1 MERVMVGGRAPGL
14 ESAGR
19 PLWQKLVL
27 AVLCLVA
34 GAACL
39 EGRAFPSIGER
50 ALYGALV
57 AGVLL
62 AVTYAVRRRETGD
75 SWQVPFAFFVFGVV
89 QLLNNTVPQLFLA
102 NVLHERPVDGDP
114 LASTVGGTV
123 AVQVLDTVIAVLP
136 ILLLVK
142 VAGLDLGSV
151 YARVGRLG
159 RAYVIAIAG
168 FVLFFVVTG
177 VVPLHRLFPT
187 HGDVSMSRYLA
198 LMPALVVLVV
208 SNGFQEEFL
217 FRGLFLERYNAL
229 FGAVGANVVQA
240 LVFAVAHAGVS
251 YTPITLIFLAVF
263 VFPLGL
269 LCGYLMRSSD
279 GVVAPA
285 LFHAGADLPI
295 YLAFLTFVS

>member
-1 MERVMVGGRAPGL
+1 
-14 ESAGR
+14 
-19 PLWQKLVL
+19 
-27 AVLCLVA
+27 
-34 GAACL
+34 
-39 EGRAFPSIGER
+39 
-50 ALYGALV
+50 
-57 AGVLL
+57 
-62 AVTYAVRRRETGD
+62 
-75 SWQVPFAFFVFGVV
+75 
-89 QLLNNTVPQLFLA
+89 
-102 NVLHERPVDGDP
+102 
-114 LASTVGGTV
+114 
-123 AVQVLDTVIAVLP
+123 
-136 ILLLVK
+136 
-142 VAGLDLGSV
+142 
-151 YARVGRLG
+151 
-159 RAYVIAIAG
+159 
-168 FVLFFVVTG
+168 
-177 VVPLHRLFPT
+177 
-187 HGDVSMSRYLA
+187 MSRYLA

-240 LVFAVAHAGVS
+240 LVFAVAHAGVG